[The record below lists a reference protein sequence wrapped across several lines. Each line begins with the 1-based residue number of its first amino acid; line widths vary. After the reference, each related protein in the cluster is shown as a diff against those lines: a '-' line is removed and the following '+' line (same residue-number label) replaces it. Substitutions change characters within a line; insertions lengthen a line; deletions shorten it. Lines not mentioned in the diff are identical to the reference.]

1 MNPAN
6 WWIWMILAAIFVVG
20 EIFTAGFFL
29 LCFGFGATAA
39 GLLGLAGAGAPW
51 QWLAFAGVSLV
62 AFFAS
67 RPFAERFSKKQPP
80 GVGAD
85 RFSGRPCVVLDAIDN
100 DAGLGRVRMDHEE
113 WRAESETGEP
123 IAAGTR
129 AVVTAIKGNHLV
141 VRAKEG
147 E

>member
-6 WWIWMILAAIFVVG
+6 WWIWMILAAIFAVG

-29 LCFGFGATAA
+29 LCIAFGAAAA
-39 GLLGLAGAGAPW
+39 GLLGLAGAGALW
-51 QWLAFAGVSLV
+51 QWLAFAGISLA
-62 AFFAS
+62 AFLAS
-67 RPFAERFSKKQPP
+67 RPFAERISKKQPP

-85 RFSGRPCVVLDAIDN
+85 RFSGQPCVVLEAIDN
-100 DAGLGRVRMDHEE
+100 TKGAGRVRMDHEE

-123 IAAGTR
+123 IAAGAH

-141 VRAKEG
+141 VRVKEG
-147 E
+147 D